1 MKICHE
7 LIAKTAKGITFEAYE
22 ILAHDDAF
30 YRAWPNQRRFVAR
43 QWKNFIGHARASLL
57 VMLTPIPGT
66 ENDPDGPK
74 YLASETAR
82 NAIMEAFVIEGA
94 YKHVPMPEQQ
104 GMDGRI
110 IGGAPSAA
118 EIARYGGL
126 N

>member
-1 MKICHE
+1 MKICHQ
-7 LIAKTAKGITFEAYE
+7 LIAKTAKEITFAAYE

-43 QWKNFIGHARASLL
+43 QWKNFIGHARASLM
-57 VMLTPIPGT
+57 VMLQPIPGT

-74 YLASETAR
+74 YLAHETMR
-82 NAIMEAFVIEGA
+82 EAIMEAFVLEGA
-94 YKHVPMPEQQ
+94 YKHVPTPAVQ
-104 GMDGRI
+104 GMDGRWV
-110 IGGAPSAA
+110 GGQPSAG